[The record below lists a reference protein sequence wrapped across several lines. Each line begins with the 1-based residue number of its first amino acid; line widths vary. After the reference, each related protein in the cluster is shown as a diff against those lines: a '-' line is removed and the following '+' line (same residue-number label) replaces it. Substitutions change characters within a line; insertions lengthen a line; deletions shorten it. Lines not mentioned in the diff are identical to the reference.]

1 MSTLKTN
8 NIQHVDRSDPSI
20 IINTDGSVSIAGTV
34 SYEDSTNIDSVG
46 IITGRSLI
54 NAQKQVHVG
63 TGVSVK
69 AGGLNVTAGITT
81 VQALQATTG
90 TFTGDVDI
98 ADKIIHTGDTN
109 TAIRFPAADTV
120 SVETGGSEAIRVDS
134 SQRLLIGSTSARVE
148 SNGFASPLQVE
159 GTSTATSSVIIARN
173 SANASSS
180 QLIFQKS
187 RGTSVGSNTVIQSG
201 DAVGTIIFEGS
212 DGTNTDSL
220 ASIIGACDGTPGTN
234 DVPGRLVFSTTAD
247 GAASPT
253 ERLRIN
259 STGNV
264 GLGVVDPNILNEP
277 AKFQELTLGGKTE
290 GAAIHLKDVDG
301 NVSAGMFTSDST
313 NALIVRTITNHPIII
328 RTNNDEKVRI
338 TNTGLIGIGTD
349 NPLSGAA
356 GARVNIYFE
365 DQTTYDSTTNRA
377 NGLIINNQASGGYSS
392 LELAQRTTSGNTYGS
407 AIINAVDPQ
416 DGNQYGADLTFQT
429 RATGSGNYGERM
441 RITATGQVL
450 IGGQTD
456 NSNAGGFKNAL
467 QVEGTSATSSSI
479 SVVRNSNDENPPY
492 INFGKSRGTSV
503 NSNTALSDN
512 DVLGQLDW
520 SGADGSGAFNN
531 FAGIKAYVDGTPGN
545 SDAPGRLVFFTT
557 PDGSTSPAERLRISS
572 SGQVRMNNTGDPAA
586 DLHVGGTG
594 EALNAYFQTS
604 RSSGAY
610 HHYAIGNS
618 GASLGYIG
626 SAGQI
631 SASGASDSFA
641 FRSEGH
647 LEFCSGGSTQRV
659 RVASNGV
666 VHVNSVAGGQAV
678 VAFGDPTGNTFQA
691 QNRIGGDTVLVA
703 DESISSAISVP
714 RNGCFAV
721 ITGYSD
727 DSGIYP
733 QPGVSGMVYLDM
745 GASRNVI
752 VYGSE
757 TNVGHLLSVKTA
769 YTSNVGDCDNG
780 KVTIMAG
787 DTQGTFRI
795 VNRESNTAYYFQV
808 TFI

>member
-1 MSTLKTN
+1 MCIRDRGDAAVLST
-8 NIQHVDRSDPSI
+8 
-20 IINTDGSVSIAGTV
+20 GSGT
-34 SYEDSTNIDSVG
+34 SGG
-46 IITGRSLI
+46 II
-54 NAQKQVHVG
+54 
-63 TGVSVK
+63 
-69 AGGLNVTAGITT
+69 LNT
-81 VQALQATTG
+81 Q
-90 TFTGDVDI
+90 
-98 ADKIIHTGDTN
+98 
-109 TAIRFPAADTV
+109 
-120 SVETGGSEAIRVDS
+120 
-134 SQRLLIGSTSARVE
+134 
-148 SNGFASPLQVE
+148 
-159 GTSTATSSVIIARN
+159 
-173 SANASSS
+173 ASSS
-180 QLIFQKS
+180 AIKFQTQTSEKMRITSDGHVKIGATANRNLGGLSVQRLHIEGTDGGGSGIGLVNNQNSTGYPSFRFGKS

-429 RATGSGNYGERM
+429 RATGSGNYGERL
-441 RITATGQVL
+441 RITSAGTVL

-456 NSNAGGFKNAL
+456 NSNPGGFKNAL

-503 NSNTALSDN
+503 NSNTAVADN
-512 DVLGQLDW
+512 DLLGQIDFTG
-520 SGADGSGAFNN
+520 SDGSGVFNN
-531 FAGIKAYVDGTPGN
+531 FAGIKVYVDGTPGN

-557 PDGSTSPAERLRISS
+557 PDL
-572 SGQVRMNNTGDPAA
+572 
-586 DLHVGGTG
+586 
-594 EALNAYFQTS
+594 
-604 RSSGAY
+604 
-610 HHYAIGNS
+610 
-618 GASLGYIG
+618 SLIH
-626 SAGQI
+626 I
-631 SASGASDSFA
+631 
-641 FRSEGH
+641 
-647 LEFCSGGSTQRV
+647 
-659 RVASNGV
+659 
-666 VHVNSVAGGQAV
+666 
-678 VAFGDPTGNTFQA
+678 
-691 QNRIGGDTVLVA
+691 
-703 DESISSAISVP
+703 
-714 RNGCFAV
+714 
-721 ITGYSD
+721 
-727 DSGIYP
+727 
-733 QPGVSGMVYLDM
+733 
-745 GASRNVI
+745 
-752 VYGSE
+752 
-757 TNVGHLLSVKTA
+757 
-769 YTSNVGDCDNG
+769 
-780 KVTIMAG
+780 
-787 DTQGTFRI
+787 
-795 VNRESNTAYYFQV
+795 
-808 TFI
+808 

>member
-1 MSTLKTN
+1 MGTLN
-8 NIQHVDRSDPSI
+8 NSYPGYSYPIMVSDDAAYNSSAGPGGGIGFSFKQNSGGAYAQAGGI
-20 IINTDGSVSIAGTV
+20 RGIKENTTDGNYASALTFYTRPNGSGTTERLRITSEGYLKIGGHSANRDVGGLSAQMVHLEGTSGTASI
-34 SYEDSTNIDSVG
+34 
-46 IITGRSLI
+46 SLI
-54 NAQKQVHVG
+54 NNQN
-63 TGVSVK
+63 S
-69 AGGLNVTAGITT
+69 GG
-81 VQALQATTG
+81 
-90 TFTGDVDI
+90 
-98 ADKIIHTGDTN
+98 
-109 TAIRFPAADTV
+109 
-120 SVETGGSEAIRVDS
+120 
-134 SQRLLIGSTSARVE
+134 
-148 SNGFASPLQVE
+148 
-159 GTSTATSSVIIARN
+159 N
-173 SANASSS
+173 SA
-180 QLIFQKS
+180 LYLGKS
-187 RGTSVGSNTVIQSG
+187 RGTSIGSNVILQNG
-201 DAVGTIIFEGS
+201 DPMGSIVWCGS
-212 DGTNTDSL
+212 DGNDMISQ
-220 ASIIGACDGTPGTN
+220 GAVIVAEVDGTPGSN
-234 DVPGRLVFSTTAD
+234 DMPGRLVFSTTAD

-503 NSNTALSDN
+503 NSNTAVEDN
-512 DVLGQLDW
+512 DLLGQLDW
-520 SGADGSGAFNN
+520 TGADGSGAFNN

-714 RNGCFAV
+714 RYGCFAV

-780 KVTIMAG
+780 RVTVMAG